1 MILLFHRFKLRNFKK
16 MKPITHLVNFG
27 FGEIA
32 IHSYGFTLE
41 VIKSDDPMMPEGTIF
56 PLRDI
61 KRLDA
66 DFIALY

>member
-1 MILLFHRFKLRNFKK
+1 